1 MTRTALLHCG
11 DQHLT
16 DAVARRLTADGFA
29 VLDSGTTGAAAAGAG
44 SLDALVCAV
53 ARPAPADFP
62 GRDPR
67 EWYAEVSDCLTPAF
81 QLVRAAVPALRRA
94 GGGRIVLLGGGWAT
108 ADRPGHT
115 AAAAVDGAVVALV
128 KTLAR
133 DLGPDGISVNEVVC
147 DPADPPAPDAVA
159 AAVGYLCRPEAGA
172 VVGQLLTLGRGG
184 YLRP

>member
-16 DAVARRLTADGFA
+16 DAVARRLTSDGYA
-29 VLDSGTTGAAAAGAG
+29 VLDPGTGGPAAAAGAG

-53 ARPAPADFP
+53 ARPAPADLP

-67 EWYAEVSDCLTPAF
+67 EWYAEVSDCLPPTL

-147 DPADPPAPDAVA
+147 DPAAPPAPD
-159 AAVGYLCRPEAGA
+159 AVGYLCRPEAGA